1 MRDNR
6 PMIFFDNLGK
16 KVGRAAPLLKL
27 EEVQAAVDA
36 RSIAVGPLRW
46 SVTMEEVETFISQ
59 HVQVRLM
66 APSMNDITFAV

>member
-1 MRDNR
+1 ML
-6 PMIFFDNLGK
+6 FLLFLGQ
-16 KVGRAAPLLKL
+16 KVGRVAPLLKL

-46 SVTMEEVETFISQ
+46 TVTMEEVETFISQ

-66 APSMNDITFAV
+66 VTSRNVITFVAFNK